1 VSLFLSEAARQL
13 EAERDAMM
21 AENEEL
27 DGRRLD
33 EVENRARAETERDAA
48 REDVGALQVIV
59 RGLTEERDQL
69 RERIASLEAEA
80 DRYHVERDD
89 AVGQLLKLRAERD
102 AARVETVRSGQRL
115 TRIRTVARMAE
126 QFIGTRVDCSPGCD
140 CVECCLRAAIY
151 QLEEGDV

>member
-1 VSLFLSEAARQL
+1 VSRFLFEAARQL

-59 RGLTEERDQL
+59 RGLTEERGQL
-69 RERIASLEAEA
+69 RERIAFLEAERDHHMSERLRIESRLMRLQAVAVAA
-80 DRYHVERDD
+80 D
-89 AVGQLLKLRAERD
+89 QLTE
-102 AARVETVRSGQRL
+102 G
-115 TRIRTVARMAE
+115 RTAH
-126 QFIGTRVDCSPGCD
+126 SGCD
-140 CVECCLRAAIY
+140 CDECCLRARLAEV
-151 QLEEGDV
+151 EEGDL